1 MERNLKSYPKS
12 LDRLIEEL
20 EKLPGIGTKTA
31 ERLAFHI
38 LKASTDE
45 AMGLAYAVRD
55 LKKNTCMCSRCCNID
70 ESDPCWVCSAAGRE
84 TGVICVVEQTRDL
97 LAVERSGSYKGLY
110 HVLGGHISPLE
121 GINPQDLTIAKL
133 VDRITGDIAEVIIA
147 TNPNMEGDLTAN
159 HIADLL
165 KGTGVKITRPARG
178 LPPGS
183 QVECVSRAILTD
195 AIKGRQEIR

>member
-1 MERNLKSYPKS
+1 MKGYPKS
-12 LDRLIEEL
+12 LDRLVEEL
-20 EKLPGIGTKTA
+20 EKLPGIGAKTA

-38 LKASTDE
+38 LKASTEE

-55 LKKNTCMCSRCCNID
+55 LKKSTRMCSRCCNID
-70 ESDPCWVCSAAGRE
+70 ESDPCWICAAADRE
-84 TGVICVVEQTRDL
+84 TSVICVVEQMRDL
-97 LAVERSGSYKGLY
+97 LAIERSGGYKGLY

-121 GINPQDLTIAKL
+121 GINPQNLTIARL
-133 VDRITGDIAEVIIA
+133 IDRITGEVKEVILA

-159 HIADLL
+159 HIAGLL
-165 KGTGVKITRPARG
+165 KPAGVKITRPARG

-195 AIKGRQEIR
+195 AIHGRQEIP